1 MGKRKKEKNK
11 EIISIIIEII
21 SSKEKGAKI
30 SYIIQKLKQ
39 KGAPENKNLLKNILT
54 ALIKEGEI
62 IRQGKRYFVKSGDN
76 HIKGRYIA
84 ARGGFG
90 FVVPEEGDE
99 DIFIPPKK
107 TKTAITG
114 DIVEVVVHRGKNGM
128 EGEII
133 SITERKYKSIIGYF
147 ALNRLTPTIIP
158 LDTKIDAE
166 VEVRSLKGVSVV
178 PGMIV
183 EGDIKEGKKGIF
195 VNTIRKVF
203 GFPDDDG
210 VDLKVIIS
218 KYGFSEEFPEEVNDY
233 VAKIPEDISSEIKR
247 RKDLRKEIIFTIDGK
262 DAKDFD
268 DAISVGKTKTGYIL
282 GVHIADVSFYVKKD
296 SPLDKEGFK
305 RGNSVYFP
313 ETVIPMLPHKLSSN
327 LCSLKEG
334 VDRLT
339 VSVEMEIDKTGKVL
353 KHKVFPSVIKS
364 SKRLTYEFAQE
375 ILDGK
380 PVKVDGKVKESLLL
394 MKELAE
400 VLIKARERKGSL
412 DFDLP
417 ESMLVYKDNKVV
429 GITVFPRLFS
439 NRLIEEFMLI
449 ANETIAKHLAREGI
463 EQIFRIHEEPD
474 FQKLEQLKE
483 ILNSMGFGFYPEKG
497 DITKQL
503 QVILK
508 KAIDK
513 QGEKFIHLSI
523 LKSMKLAKYS
533 TENKG
538 HFGLQK
544 EFYCHYT
551 SPIRRYSDLITH
563 RLLKESFRK
572 DNKKK
577 YYDKNTL
584 DSIAEQTSKTER
596 TADES
601 EKELIRWRII
611 RFMKTLVGE
620 EFEGII
626 TTFTQSSVIVELD
639 DYFVE
644 GAIPFYELNDDY
656 YVLSDNKLSLSGMRT
671 GKRLVLGDRLKVRL
685 VSVDTLRQ
693 KLYFLP
699 TEQEKWRKTEKSGKN
714 KKKKK
719 KHNKKRR
726 KQKEE

>member
-1 MGKRKKEKNK
+1 MGKRKKMKIK
-11 EIISIIIEII
+11 GIIPIIMEIISK
-21 SSKEKGAKI
+21 KEKGAKI
-30 SYIIQKLKQ
+30 SYIVQQLKQ
-39 KGAPENKNLLKNILT
+39 NRVSENKNLLKSILT
-54 ALIKEGEI
+54 DLMKEGKI
-62 IRQGKRYFVKSGDN
+62 LRQGKRYFVKNSN
-76 HIKGRYIA
+76 NLIKGRYIA

-99 DIFIPPKK
+99 DIFIPPRK

-128 EGEII
+128 EGEIVSVI
-133 SITERKYKSIIGYF
+133 ERKYKSIIGYF
-147 ALNRLTPTIIP
+147 ALDRLNPKIIP

-183 EGDIKEGKKGIF
+183 EGDIKEGKSGIF
-195 VNTIRKVF
+195 VNTIRRVF

-210 VDLKVIIS
+210 VDLKVIVA
-218 KYGFSEEFPEEVNDY
+218 KHGFSEEFPKVVNDY
-233 VAKIPEDISSEIKR
+233 IEKISDDISHEIKR
-247 RKDLRKEIIFTIDGK
+247 RKDLRQETIFTIDGK

-268 DAISVGKTKTGYIL
+268 DAVSVKKTKTGYLL
-282 GVHIADVSFYVKKD
+282 GVHIADVSFYVRKD

-339 VSVEMEIDKTGKVL
+339 VSVEMEIDKRGKVL

-364 SKRLTYEFAQE
+364 SKRLTYELAQE

-380 PVKVDGKVKESLLL
+380 PVKIDKKVKSSILL

-429 GITVFPRLFS
+429 GITVLPRLFS
-439 NRLIEEFMLI
+439 HRLIEEFMLI
-449 ANETIAKHLAREGI
+449 ANETIAKALAAEGI
-463 EQIFRIHEEPD
+463 EQIFRVHEEPD
-474 FQKLEQLKE
+474 SQKLEQLKE
-483 ILNSMGFGFYPEKG
+483 ILSSMGFGFYPEKG

-503 QVILK
+503 QSILK
-508 KAIDK
+508 KAVDK

-544 EFYCHYT
+544 EFYCHFT
-551 SPIRRYSDLITH
+551 SPIRRYPDLITH
-563 RLLKESFRK
+563 RLLKESFKQEKQR
-572 DNKKK
+572 D
-577 YYDKNTL
+577 YYDKKTL
-584 DSIAEQTSKTER
+584 DVIAEQASKTER
-596 TADES
+596 TADEA
-601 EKELIRWRII
+601 EKELIRWRTI
-611 RFMKTLVGE
+611 RFMKTLVGD
-620 EFEGII
+620 EFEGMI
-626 TTFTQSSVIVELD
+626 TTFTQSSLIVELD

-644 GAIPFYELNDDY
+644 GAIPYYELDDDY

-671 GKRLVLGDRLKVRL
+671 GKRLVLGDRIKVRL

-699 TEQEKWRKTEKSGKN
+699 IEHKTNRKSEKKGKIRR
-714 KKKKK
+714 KKKKN
-719 KHNKKRR
+719 NKKRR